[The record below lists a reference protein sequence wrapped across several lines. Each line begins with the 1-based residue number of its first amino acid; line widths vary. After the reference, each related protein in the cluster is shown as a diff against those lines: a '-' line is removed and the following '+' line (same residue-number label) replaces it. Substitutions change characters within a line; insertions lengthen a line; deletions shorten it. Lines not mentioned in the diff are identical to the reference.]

1 MSTPFQLP
9 RASFCV
15 TFPLVMSPPTIELV
29 DIYKSF
35 GSTRVLEG
43 VSLSLLPGEVHS
55 LMGENGAGK
64 STLVKIMAGVHLSDQ
79 GAVRMNGQ
87 EVLFRSPSQ
96 AQHAG
101 VSVICQEP
109 TLFRDLSIAE
119 NVFMHRQPKTAYGW
133 IDYAEMNR
141 AVSHHL
147 RQLGV
152 SLRPEDPVL
161 GLSIADQQIV
171 EIIKAVT
178 FEAKVLI
185 MDEPTA
191 ALSLEEVKRLFLVVE
206 RLRSK
211 GVALMFVSHRLEEVF
226 SISQRITVMRDGRV
240 VGSGTLAEWSPN
252 EVIRKM
258 VGRSLEALYPKEEV
272 RPGTVVL
279 RVRNLRRAGVFKDI
293 SFEVRQGEIVCL
305 AGLVGAGR
313 SEVARAIF
321 GIDPLD
327 GGEVFIGDRA
337 LTHHTPRMA
346 MAAGI
351 GFVPE
356 DRQQQGLVMEMTVTR
371 NATLTVLRQVQ
382 RFGLVSHKKERE
394 IAARWTERMLLK
406 GHIEEPAQILSGGNQ
421 QKVVLAKW
429 LATQPKLL
437 IVDEPTRG
445 VDVGAKSEVHRTLSQ
460 LAREGMAIIMISSDM
475 PEVIG
480 MADRVLVMH
489 EGKLTAELS
498 RSEATEEAI
507 MFAATGQTGK
517 VGDQSAPA
525 ASNEES

>member
-1 MSTPFQLP
+1 MRS
-9 RASFCV
+9 
-15 TFPLVMSPPTIELV
+15 PTIELV

-43 VSLSLLPGEVHS
+43 VSLPLFPGEVHS
-55 LMGENGAGK
+55 LLGENGAGK
-64 STLVKIMAGVHLSDQ
+64 STLVKIMAGLHLADK
-79 GAVRMNGQ
+79 GAMRFGGKEM
-87 EVLFRSPSQ
+87 LFRSTAQ

-101 VSVICQEP
+101 VSVIYQEP

-141 AVSHHL
+141 TVSQHL
-147 RQLGV
+147 SQLGV
-152 SLRPEDPVL
+152 SLQPEDPVL

-171 EIIKAVT
+171 EIIKALT

-191 ALSLEEVKRLFLVVE
+191 ALSLEEVKRLFQVVE

-211 GVALMFVSHRLEEVF
+211 GVAIMFVSHRLEEVF
-226 SISQRITVMRDGRV
+226 AISQRITVMRDGRV
-240 VGSGTLAEWSPN
+240 IGSGPVEKWTTE

-258 VGRSLEALYPKEEV
+258 VGRSLDALYPKEKVE
-272 RPGTVVL
+272 PGKVVL
-279 RVRNLRRAGVFKDI
+279 RVRSLRRAGVFKEI
-293 SFEVRQGEIVCL
+293 SFEVRQGEIVGL

-327 GGEVFIGDRA
+327 SGEVLIGDTTLSNHA
-337 LTHHTPRMA
+337 PQAA

-356 DRQQQGLVMEMTVTR
+356 DRQQQGLVMEMTVMR
-371 NATLTVLRQVQ
+371 NATLTILRQLK
-382 RFGLVSHKKERE
+382 RLGLVSKEKERQ
-394 IAARWTERMLLK
+394 IATRWTQRMQLK
-406 GHIEEPAQILSGGNQ
+406 GHIEEPVNILSGGNQ

-429 LATQPKLL
+429 LATEPKLL

-460 LAREGMAIIMISSDM
+460 LAKDGMAIIMISSDL

-480 MADRVLVMH
+480 MADRILVMH

-498 RSEATEEAI
+498 RAEATEEAI
-507 MFAATGQTGK
+507 MFAATGQVGPRPDQKSKATPNGK
-517 VGDQSAPA
+517 S
-525 ASNEES
+525 

>member
-1 MSTPFQLP
+1 ME
-9 RASFCV
+9 R
-15 TFPLVMSPPTIELV
+15 V

-43 VSLSLLPGEVHS
+43 VSLPLFPGEVHS

-79 GAVRMNGQ
+79 GAVRIGGR

-96 AQHAG
+96 AQQAG
-101 VSVICQEP
+101 VSVIYQEP

-119 NVFMHRQPKTAYGW
+119 NVFMHRQPKTRYGW

-141 AVSHHL
+141 AVSAHL
-147 RQLGV
+147 SQLGV
-152 SLRPEDPVL
+152 SLQPEDPVL

-171 EIIKAVT
+171 EIIKALT

-191 ALSLEEVKRLFLVVE
+191 ALSLEEVKRLFQVVE

-211 GVALMFVSHRLEEVF
+211 GVAIMFVSHRLEEVF
-226 SISQRITVMRDGRV
+226 AISQRITVMRDGRV
-240 VGSGTLAEWSPN
+240 IGSGPVEKWTTE

-258 VGRSLEALYPKEEV
+258 VGRSLDALYPKEKVE
-272 RPGTVVL
+272 PGKVVL
-279 RVRNLRRAGVFKDI
+279 RVRNLRRAGVFKEI
-293 SFEVRQGEIVCL
+293 SFEVRQGEIVGL

-327 GGEVFIGDRA
+327 SGEVLIGDTTLSNHA
-337 LTHHTPRMA
+337 PQAA

-356 DRQQQGLVMEMTVTR
+356 DRQQQGLVMEMTVMR
-371 NATLTVLRQVQ
+371 NATLTILRQLK
-382 RFGLVSHKKERE
+382 RLGLVSKEKERQ
-394 IAARWTERMLLK
+394 IATRWTQRIQLK
-406 GHIEEPAQILSGGNQ
+406 GHIEEPVNILSGGNQ
-421 QKVVLAKW
+421 QKVVLVKW
-429 LATQPKLL
+429 LATEPKLL

-445 VDVGAKSEVHRTLSQ
+445 AVVGAKTAAPRTLSQ
-460 LAREGMAIIMISSDM
+460 LGKDGRASLMISSALA
-475 PEVIG
+475 EVIG

-489 EGKLTAELS
+489 EGKLTAELP

-507 MFAATGQTGK
+507 MFAATGQVGPHPDQKSKVIPNGK
-517 VGDQSAPA
+517 S
-525 ASNEES
+525 

>member
-1 MSTPFQLP
+1 MSSGP
-9 RASFCV
+9 A
-15 TFPLVMSPPTIELV
+15 IELV
-29 DIYKSF
+29 DMYKSF

-43 VSLSLLPGEVHS
+43 VSLSLFPGEVHS

-64 STLVKIMAGVHLSDQ
+64 STLVKIMAGVHLPHKR
-79 GAVRMNGQ
+79 AVRVDRQ
-87 EVLFRSPSQ
+87 EVLFRSTAQ

-101 VSVICQEP
+101 VSVIYQEP
-109 TLFRDLSIAE
+109 TPFRDLSIAE
-119 NVFMHRQPKTAYGW
+119 NVFMPRQPKTGYGW
-133 IDYAEMNR
+133 IDYAEMKR
-141 AVSHHL
+141 AVSGHL

-171 EIIKAVT
+171 EIIKALT
-178 FEAKVLI
+178 FQAKVLI

-191 ALSLEEVKRLFLVVE
+191 ALSLEEVKRLFEVTQ
-206 RLRSK
+206 RLREK
-211 GVALMFVSHRLEEVF
+211 GVAIMFVSHRLEEVF
-226 SISQRITVMRDGRV
+226 SISQRITVMRDGRG
-240 VGSGTLAEWSPN
+240 VGSGPIAEWTTE

-258 VGRSLEALYPKEEV
+258 VGRSLDALYPKEKVDPGEV
-272 RPGTVVL
+272 IL
-279 RVRNLRRAGVFKDI
+279 RVRSLRRAGVFKDI
-293 SFEVRQGEIVCL
+293 SFEVRRGEIVGL

-327 GGEVFIGDRA
+327 SGEVSVNGTDLRN
-337 LTHHTPRMA
+337 HTAQDA

-351 GFVPE
+351 GFVPG
-356 DRQQQGLVMEMTVTR
+356 DRQQPRLGMEMTAPR
-371 NATLTVLRQVQ
+371 NATVTVLPQVQ
-382 RFGLVSHKKERE
+382 RLGFVSREKERQ
-394 IAARWTERMLLK
+394 IAAQWTERMRLK
-406 GHIEEPAQILSGGNQ
+406 GHIDEPVNILSGGNQ

-429 LATQPKLL
+429 LATKPKML

-460 LAREGMAIIMISSDM
+460 LAKTAMAIIMISSDL

-489 EGKLTAELS
+489 EGKLTAELP
-498 RSEATEEAI
+498 RSGATEEAI
-507 MFAATGQTGK
+507 MFAATGQTTSK
-517 VGDQSAPA
+517 
-525 ASNEES
+525 SNSRQAKNTL

>member
-1 MSTPFQLP
+1 MN
-9 RASFCV
+9 A
-15 TFPLVMSPPTIELV
+15 PTIELL
-29 DIYKSF
+29 DIHKSF

-64 STLVKIMAGVHLSDQ
+64 STLVKIMAGLHLADK
-79 GAVRMNGQ
+79 GAVRINGQ

-96 AQHAG
+96 AQQAG
-101 VSVICQEP
+101 VSVIYQEP

-133 IDYAEMNR
+133 IDYAEMSR
-141 AVSHHL
+141 AVSQHL
-147 RQLGV
+147 KQLGV

-171 EIIKAVT
+171 EIIKSLT

-191 ALSLEEVKRLFLVVE
+191 ALSLEEVKRLFQVVE
-206 RLRSK
+206 RLRTK

-226 SISQRITVMRDGRV
+226 SISQRVTVMRDGRV
-240 VGSGTLAEWSPN
+240 VGSGPLEEWSTD

-258 VGRSLEALYPKEEV
+258 VGRSLEGLYPKEKVE
-272 RPGTVVL
+272 PGKVVL
-279 RVRNLRRAGVFKDI
+279 RVRDLRRAGVFKGI
-293 SFEVRQGEIVCL
+293 SFEVKKGEIVCL

-321 GIDPLD
+321 GIDPLAS
-327 GGEVFIGDRA
+327 GEVLIGEKS
-337 LTHHTPRMA
+337 LINHTPQSA

-351 GFVPE
+351 GLVPE
-356 DRQQQGLVMEMTVTR
+356 DRQQQGMVMDMTVMR
-371 NATLTVLRQVQ
+371 KATLTIVRQV
-382 RFGLVSHKKERE
+382 RHLGLVSIEKERD
-394 IAARWTERMLLK
+394 IAALWTQRMQLK
-406 GHIEEPAQILSGGNQ
+406 GHIEEPANILSGGNQ

-445 VDVGAKSEVHRTLSQ
+445 VDVGAKSEVHRTISQ
-460 LAREGMAIIMISSDM
+460 LAKEGMAIIMISSDL

-480 MADRVLVMH
+480 MGDRVLVMH
-489 EGKLTAELS
+489 EGKLTVELA
-498 RSEATEEAI
+498 RSEANEEAI
-507 MFAATGQTGK
+507 MFAATGQTGPSRDKKAK
-517 VGDQSAPA
+517 VTPHGQS
-525 ASNEES
+525 

>member
-1 MSTPFQLP
+1 MSDT
-9 RASFCV
+9 
-15 TFPLVMSPPTIELV
+15 PTIELV

-43 VSLSLLPGEVHS
+43 VGLPLFRGEVHS

-64 STLVKIMAGVHLSDQ
+64 STLVKIMAGLHLPDK
-79 GAVRMNGQ
+79 GAVRIGGQ
-87 EVLFRSPSQ
+87 QVLFRSTAQ
-96 AQHAG
+96 AQQAG
-101 VSVICQEP
+101 VSVIYQEP
-109 TLFRDLSIAE
+109 TLFRDLSVAE
-119 NVFMHRQPKTAYGW
+119 NVFMHRQPKTSYGW

-141 AVSHHL
+141 VVSQHL

-152 SLRPEDPVL
+152 SLRPDDPVL

-171 EIIKAVT
+171 EIIKALT
-178 FEAKVLI
+178 FDAKVLI

-191 ALSLEEVKRLFLVVE
+191 ALSLEEVKRLFQVVE
-206 RLRSK
+206 RLRAK
-211 GVALMFVSHRLEEVF
+211 GVAIMFVSHRLEEVF
-226 SISQRITVMRDGRV
+226 AISQRITVMRDGRV
-240 VGSGTLAEWSPN
+240 VGSGPIKGWTTE

-258 VGRSLEALYPKEEV
+258 VGRSLEALYPKEKVE
-272 RPGTVVL
+272 PGKVVL
-279 RVRNLRRAGVFKDI
+279 RVRGLRRAGVFRDI
-293 SFEVRQGEIVCL
+293 SFEVRQGEIVGL

-327 GGEVFIGDRA
+327 NGEVFIGERTLA
-337 LTHHTPRMA
+337 KHTPQAA

-351 GFVPE
+351 GLVPE
-356 DRQQQGLVMEMTVTR
+356 DRQQQGLVMEMAVVR
-371 NATLTVLRQVQ
+371 NATLTVLHNVQ
-382 RFGLVSHKKERE
+382 RLGLVSKEKERE
-394 IAARWTERMLLK
+394 IAARWTQRMQLK
-406 GHIEEPAQILSGGNQ
+406 GHIDEPANILSGGNQ

-460 LAREGMAIIMISSDM
+460 LAKDGLAIIMISSDL
-475 PEVIG
+475 PEIMG

-507 MFAATGQTGK
+507 MYAATGQVSSQGER
-517 VGDQSAPA
+517 QSKLPVTD
-525 ASNEES
+525 NHDKGI

>member
-1 MSTPFQLP
+1 M
-9 RASFCV
+9 
-15 TFPLVMSPPTIELV
+15 
-29 DIYKSF
+29 IY
-35 GSTRVLEG
+35 
-43 VSLSLLPGEVHS
+43 
-55 LMGENGAGK
+55 
-64 STLVKIMAGVHLSDQ
+64 
-79 GAVRMNGQ
+79 
-87 EVLFRSPSQ
+87 
-96 AQHAG
+96 
-101 VSVICQEP
+101 QEP

-119 NVFMHRQPKTAYGW
+119 NVFMHRQPKTSYGW
-133 IDYAEMNR
+133 IDYAEMSR
-141 AVSHHL
+141 VVSQHL
-147 RQLGV
+147 SQLGV

-171 EIIKAVT
+171 EIVKALT

-191 ALSLEEVKRLFLVVE
+191 ALSLEEVKRLFQVVE
-206 RLRSK
+206 RLRAK
-211 GVALMFVSHRLEEVF
+211 GAAIMFVSHRLEEVF
-226 SISQRITVMRDGRV
+226 AISQRITVMRDGRI
-240 VGSGTLAEWSPN
+240 VGSGPIKEWTT
-252 EVIRKM
+252 EKVIQNM
-258 VGRSLEALYPKEEV
+258 VGRSLEALYPKENVE
-272 RPGTVVL
+272 PGKVVL
-279 RVRNLRRAGVFKDI
+279 RVRNLRRAGVFKEI

-321 GIDPLD
+321 GIDHLD
-327 GGEVFIGDRA
+327 SGEVLIGETA
-337 LTHHTPRMA
+337 LNNHTPQMA

-356 DRQQQGLVMEMTVTR
+356 DRQQQGLVMEMTVMR

-382 RFGLVSHKKERE
+382 RFGLVSQEKEKQ
-394 IAARWTERMLLK
+394 IAARWTQRMLLK
-406 GHIEEPAQILSGGNQ
+406 GHIEEPVNILSGGNQ

-460 LAREGMAIIMISSDM
+460 LAKEGMAIIMISSDL

-489 EGKLTAELS
+489 EGKLTAELA
-498 RSEATEEAI
+498 RLEATEEAI
-507 MFAATGQTGK
+507 MFAATGQTGPISDEK
-517 VGDQSAPA
+517 AKS
-525 ASNEES
+525 ASNGQS

>member
-1 MSTPFQLP
+1 MS
-9 RASFCV
+9 SE
-15 TFPLVMSPPTIELV
+15 PTIELV

-43 VSLSLLPGEVHS
+43 VTLPLFPGEVHS

-64 STLVKIMAGVHLSDQ
+64 STLVKIMAGLHLADQ
-79 GAVRMNGQ
+79 GAIRMDGH
-87 EVLFRSPSQ
+87 EVLFRSTAQ

-101 VSVICQEP
+101 VSVIYQEP

-119 NVFMHRQPKTAYGW
+119 NVFMHRQPKTPYGW
-133 IDYAEMNR
+133 IDYAAMNR
-141 AVSHHL
+141 AVSAHL
-147 RQLGV
+147 KQLGV

-171 EIIKAVT
+171 EIIKALT

-191 ALSLEEVKRLFLVVE
+191 ALSVEEVKRLFQVVE
-206 RLRSK
+206 RLRGK
-211 GVALMFVSHRLEEVF
+211 EVAVMFVSHRLEEVF
-226 SISQRITVMRDGRV
+226 AISQRITVMRDGRV
-240 VGSGTLAEWSPN
+240 VGSGPVKEWTTD

-258 VGRSLEALYPKEEV
+258 VGRSLEALYPKEKVE
-272 RPGTVVL
+272 PGKVVL
-279 RVRNLRRAGVFKDI
+279 RVRDLRRAGVFKDI
-293 SFEVRQGEIVCL
+293 SFEVRQGEIVGL

-327 GGEVFIGDRA
+327 SGEVSVSETTLRN
-337 LTHHTPRMA
+337 HTPQDA
-346 MAAGI
+346 MAAGM
-351 GFVPE
+351 GLVPE
-356 DRQQQGLVMEMTVTR
+356 DRQQQGLVMEMTATR
-371 NATLTVLRQVQ
+371 NVTLTVLHQLR
-382 RFGLVSHKKERE
+382 RFGLVSREKERQ
-394 IAARWTERMLLK
+394 IAARWTQRMLLK
-406 GHIEEPAQILSGGNQ
+406 GHIEEPVNILSGGNQ

-429 LATQPKLL
+429 LATEPRLL

-445 VDVGAKSEVHRTLSQ
+445 VDVGAKSEVHRTLGQ
-460 LAREGMAIIMISSDM
+460 LAKEGMAIIMISSDL

-507 MFAATGQTGK
+507 MFAATGQ
-517 VGDQSAPA
+517 A
-525 ASNEES
+525 ASKTKLREMKSVPDPQE

>member
-1 MSTPFQLP
+1 M
-9 RASFCV
+9 
-15 TFPLVMSPPTIELV
+15 PLDMNSEPTIELV

-43 VSLSLLPGEVHS
+43 VSLPLFPGEVHS

-64 STLVKIMAGVHLSDQ
+64 STLVKIMAGLHLSDK
-79 GAVRMNGQ
+79 GALRINGRD
-87 EVLFRSPSQ
+87 VLFRSPSQ
-96 AQHAG
+96 AQQAG
-101 VSVICQEP
+101 VSVIYQEP

-119 NVFMHRQPKTAYGW
+119 NVFMHRQPKTSFGW
-133 IDYAEMNR
+133 IDYAQMSR
-141 AVSHHL
+141 TVSQHL
-147 RQLGV
+147 SQLGV

-171 EIIKAVT
+171 EIIKALT

-191 ALSLEEVKRLFLVVE
+191 ALSLEEVRRLFQVIE
-206 RLRSK
+206 RLRVK
-211 GVALMFVSHRLEEVF
+211 GVALMFVSHRLDEVF
-226 SISQRITVMRDGRV
+226 AISRRITVMRDGRV
-240 VGSGTLAEWSPN
+240 VGSGPIEEWTTD

-258 VGRSLEALYPKEEV
+258 VGRSLDALYPKEKV
-272 RPGTVVL
+272 DPGETVL
-279 RVRNLRRAGVFKDI
+279 RVREMRRAGVFKEI
-293 SFEVRQGEIVCL
+293 TFEVRKGEIVCL

-321 GIDPLD
+321 GIDALD
-327 GGEVFIGDRA
+327 SGEIFVEGTA
-337 LTHHTPRMA
+337 LRNHTPQEA

-351 GFVPE
+351 GLVPE
-356 DRQQQGLVMEMTVTR
+356 DRQQQGLVMEMTTAR
-371 NATLTVLRQVQ
+371 NVTLTVLRQVQ
-382 RFGLVSHKKERE
+382 SLGLVSRKKENQ
-394 IAARWTERMLLK
+394 IAARWTELMRLK
-406 GHIEEPAQILSGGNQ
+406 GHIAEPVNVLSGGNQ

-429 LATQPKLL
+429 LATKPKLL

-460 LAREGMAIIMISSDM
+460 LAKDGMAIIMISSDL

-489 EGKLTAELS
+489 EGKLTAELA

-507 MFAATGQTGK
+507 MFAATGRTG
-517 VGDQSAPA
+517 
-525 ASNEES
+525 EEFKNSRIRESKNP

>member
-1 MSTPFQLP
+1 MS
-9 RASFCV
+9 SE
-15 TFPLVMSPPTIELV
+15 PTIELV

-43 VSLSLLPGEVHS
+43 VSLPLFPGEVHS

-64 STLVKIMAGVHLSDQ
+64 STLVKIMAGLYLSDK
-79 GAVRMNGQ
+79 GALRIKGAEM
-87 EVLFRSPSQ
+87 LFRSPSQ
-96 AQHAG
+96 AQQAG
-101 VSVICQEP
+101 VSVIYQEP

-119 NVFMHRQPKTAYGW
+119 NVFMHRQPKTSFGW
-133 IDYAEMNR
+133 IDYAQMNR
-141 AVSHHL
+141 SVSQHL
-147 RQLGV
+147 SQLGV

-161 GLSIADQQIV
+161 GMSIADQQIV
-171 EIIKAVT
+171 EIIKALT

-191 ALSLEEVKRLFLVVE
+191 ALSLEEVKRLFQVIE
-206 RLRSK
+206 RLRAK
-211 GVALMFVSHRLEEVF
+211 GVAVMFVSHRLDEVF
-226 SISQRITVMRDGRV
+226 AISQRITVMRDGRV
-240 VGSGTLAEWSPN
+240 IGSGPVEEWTTQ

-258 VGRSLEALYPKEEV
+258 VGRSLDALYPKEKVE
-272 RPGTVVL
+272 PGEVVL
-279 RVRNLRRAGVFKDI
+279 RVRDMRRAGVFKDI
-293 SFEVRQGEIVCL
+293 SFEVRKGEIVCL

-321 GIDPLD
+321 GIDALD
-327 GGEVFIGDRA
+327 SGEIFVDGTVLRD
-337 LTHHTPRMA
+337 HTPQEA

-351 GFVPE
+351 GLVPE
-356 DRQQQGLVMEMTVTR
+356 DRQQQGLVMEMTTVR
-371 NATLTVLRQVQ
+371 NVTLTVLRQVQ
-382 RFGLVSHKKERE
+382 RIGLVSRKKERQ
-394 IAARWTERMLLK
+394 IAAQWTERMRLK
-406 GHIEEPAQILSGGNQ
+406 GHIEEPVSILSGGNQ

-429 LATQPKLL
+429 LATKPKLL

-460 LAREGMAIIMISSDM
+460 LAKEGMAIIMISSDL

-507 MFAATGQTGK
+507 MFAATGRT
-517 VGDQSAPA
+517 
-525 ASNEES
+525 ASNTGTLTSNYDRGS

>member
-1 MSTPFQLP
+1 MS
-9 RASFCV
+9 SE
-15 TFPLVMSPPTIELV
+15 PTIELV

-43 VSLSLLPGEVHS
+43 VTLPLFPEEVHS

-64 STLVKIMAGVHLSDQ
+64 STLVKIMAGLHLADQ
-79 GAVRMNGQ
+79 GAIRMDGH
-87 EVLFRSPSQ
+87 EVLFRSTAQ

-101 VSVICQEP
+101 VSVIYQEP

-119 NVFMHRQPKTAYGW
+119 NVFMHRQPKTPYGW
-133 IDYAEMNR
+133 IDYAAMNR
-141 AVSHHL
+141 AVSAHL
-147 RQLGV
+147 KQLGV

-171 EIIKAVT
+171 EIIKALT

-191 ALSLEEVKRLFLVVE
+191 ALSVEEVKRLFQVVE
-206 RLRSK
+206 RLRGK
-211 GVALMFVSHRLEEVF
+211 GVAVMFVSHRLEEVF
-226 SISQRITVMRDGRV
+226 AISQRITVMRDGRV
-240 VGSGTLAEWSPN
+240 VGSGPVKEWTTD

-258 VGRSLEALYPKEEV
+258 VGRSLEALYPKEKVE
-272 RPGTVVL
+272 PGKVVL
-279 RVRNLRRAGVFKDI
+279 RVRDLRRAGVFKDI
-293 SFEVRQGEIVCL
+293 SFEVRQGEIVGL

-327 GGEVFIGDRA
+327 SGEVSVSETTLRN
-337 LTHHTPRMA
+337 HTPQDA
-346 MAAGI
+346 MAAGM
-351 GFVPE
+351 GLVPE
-356 DRQQQGLVMEMTVTR
+356 DRQQQGLVMEMTATR
-371 NATLTVLRQVQ
+371 NVTLTVLHQLR
-382 RFGLVSHKKERE
+382 RFGLVSREKERQ
-394 IAARWTERMLLK
+394 IAARWTQRMLLK
-406 GHIEEPAQILSGGNQ
+406 GHIEEPVNILSGGNQ

-429 LATQPKLL
+429 LATEPRLL

-445 VDVGAKSEVHRTLSQ
+445 VDVGAKSEVHRTLGQ
-460 LAREGMAIIMISSDM
+460 LAKEGMAIIMISSDL

-507 MFAATGQTGK
+507 MFAATGQ
-517 VGDQSAPA
+517 A
-525 ASNEES
+525 ASKTKLREMKNVPDPQE